1 MVLNL
6 RKSSYVIL
14 TVLFMGLVIHS
25 RIMADVANVC
35 DVLVIGAGPGGGSAA
50 LHAAR
55 AGLSVLVVEA
65 DPEVGTP
72 VHCGECLS
80 ELAVQNLELEIPEHV
95 KALDVKGIRVIFPD
109 GSEKL
114 LTEPGYVLE
123 KHLFEQWLIDQSCEL
138 GSKLLLSHK
147 VTSMERVYNS
157 KNEFSNW
164 KINGKGSD
172 FPIECR
178 AVIDASGVAG
188 ASSKLLD
195 MGTTVEV
202 IAGFQYE
209 MTEVENDG
217 YLDFYI
223 WPQYSP
229 HGYVWMIPKKGDRAN
244 VGLVTTDKRGAI
256 KYLDKFIND
265 TYLDGKPIVNPMW
278 RGQGSKVKPFGG
290 TIPIS
295 GPREKTVED
304 GVILVGDAAGFTS
317 PLFEG
322 GSHLAL
328 WSGREA
334 AKVVAKALKDG
345 DLSRANLISYEKAWK
360 RTFPPY
366 NKILKGKEAL
376 YELTDEEMSF
386 MARCLPEELSNMS
399 PIQKLGIGLKILVR
413 RPVLL
418 TKKIISVLRSFGYS
432 RAKYF
437 GW

>member
-14 TVLFMGLVIHS
+14 TVLFMGLVLHS
-25 RIMADVANVC
+25 STMASDANVC

-55 AGLSVLVVEA
+55 AGLSVLIVEA

-80 ELAVQNLELEIPEHV
+80 ELAVQNLELEIPDHV

-123 KHLFEQWLIDQSCEL
+123 KHLFEQWLMEQSCEL
-138 GSKLLLSHK
+138 GAKLLLSHK
-147 VTSMERVYNS
+147 VTSMERIYNS
-157 KNEFSNW
+157 ENKFSNW
-164 KINGKGSD
+164 KIDGKGSD

-278 RGQGSKVKPFGG
+278 RDQDSKVKPFGG

-334 AKVVAKALKDG
+334 AKVIAKALKEG
-345 DLSRANLISYEKAWK
+345 DLSREKLMPYEKAWK
-360 RTFPPY
+360 KTFPPY

-376 YELTDEEMSF
+376 YELSDEEMSF
-386 MARCLPEELSNMS
+386 MAQCLPEELSDMS
-399 PIQKLGIGLKILVR
+399 PLQKLGIGLKILVK
-413 RPVLL
+413 RPALL

-432 RAKYF
+432 RAKFF

>member
-1 MVLNL
+1 MAESADMV
-6 RKSSYVIL
+6 
-14 TVLFMGLVIHS
+14 
-25 RIMADVANVC
+25 

-50 LHAAR
+50 IHCAR
-55 AGLSVLVVEA
+55 AGLKTVVVEA
-65 DPEVGTP
+65 DPSVGVP

-80 ELAVQNLELEIPEHV
+80 DLAVQNLDLDIPDHV

-109 GSEKL
+109 GTEKL

-123 KHLFEQWLIDQSCEL
+123 KHLFEQWLMDEAGKL
-138 GSKLLLSHK
+138 GSKLHLAHK
-147 VTSMERVYNS
+147 VRSMERIYNS
-157 KNEFSNW
+157 ENQFTNW
-164 KINGKGSD
+164 KIDGRGD
-172 FPIECR
+172 RFPIYCK

-195 MGTTVEV
+195 MGTSVEV

-217 YLDFYI
+217 YLDFYL

-244 VGLVTTDKRGAI
+244 VGLVTTDKKGGI
-256 KYLDKFIND
+256 KYLDKFIQD
-265 TYLDGKPIVNPMW
+265 TYLDGKPIVNPQW
-278 RGQGSKVKPFGG
+278 RKESVRVRPFGG

-295 GPREKTVED
+295 GPRDVTVDD

-334 AKVVAKALKDG
+334 ASVVAKAIASG
-345 DLSRANLISYEKAWK
+345 DLSQQSLMDYEHAWK
-360 RTFPPY
+360 KRFPPY
-366 NKILKGKEAL
+366 HKILKGKTAL
-376 YELTDEEMSF
+376 YELTDEEMSI
-386 MARCLPEELSNMS
+386 MAKCLPDELGNMS
-399 PIQKLGIGLKILVR
+399 PFQKLGIGLKILVR
-413 RPVLL
+413 KPVLL
-418 TKKIISVLRSFGYS
+418 TKKVISVLLSFGYS
-432 RAKYF
+432 RAKHF